1 MTNIAPRK
9 WDYEEECL
17 LFDMKYRVH
26 DGDIDIAL
34 VQEEKYARLIASAPE
49 LYWIAY
55 NLLFELKRGN
65 DSNPEYIKQ
74 AIPQIEDLLNR
85 IQGVSEQ
92 LKPCP
97 FCGSKFL
104 AIVNLI
110 SPSRYYIKCLECDT
124 RAAEVSKKQQAV
136 EAWNRRAYDNAQAI

>member
-1 MTNIAPRK
+1 MTNLAPRK
-9 WDYEEECL
+9 WNYEEESL

-65 DSNPEYIKQ
+65 GSNPVYIKQ

-85 IQGVSEQ
+85 IQSEAEK
-92 LKPCP
+92 LKLCP
-97 FCGSKFL
+97 FCGSHAKIWHIRGGYNVQCNICGNSTITFE
-104 AIVNLI
+104 
-110 SPSRYYIKCLECDT
+110 KLEC
-124 RAAEVSKKQQAV
+124 AIA
-136 EAWNRRAYDNAQAI
+136 AWNRRANDNAQAI